1 MTLLYFLIALG
12 LLIFVHEIGHF
23 ILAKRQD
30 VKVEE
35 FSLGFGPRILGF
47 KKGETDYRISAL
59 PLGGYVKM
67 LGEDPEDE
75 KAAEDPRSFAKKT
88 VWQRVK
94 IVACGPLMN
103 LVFSLAIMPLVF
115 FIGRSQPVFL
125 NEPPVVSGVRA
136 ESPAAMANLKK
147 GDLITA
153 IDGKKVATWEDAL
166 NKFILAPNSTLKVT
180 IERGGETFDQDI
192 GVGQMP
198 ELKGGYV
205 GIEPMLF
212 LGNEAVID
220 AVQSGGPADEAGIRK
235 GDLIEAVGGK
245 PVSDWLDLSQKVNE
259 SQENEASIKVKRGE
273 ETLTVNVKPQY
284 NEEAKRWLIGIIKD
298 RQSGMPMTVV
308 RLGAIDSI
316 VAGTKENIKLI
327 NLTFTVL
334 KRLFTGG
341 LSYKI
346 LGGPVIIAKASAA
359 AAASGFSNFLYF
371 IAFLSLQLS
380 IINILPI
387 PVLDGG
393 HLLFLGIEA
402 VRRRPVSLKVRQYA
416 TQAGFFLLIAF
427 MLLVT
432 WNDLES
438 VFGLRSLLRKLF

>member
-1 MTLLYFLIALG
+1 MTFLYFLIALG
-12 LLIFVHEIGHF
+12 ILIFVHELGHF
-23 ILAKRQD
+23 ILAKRQG

-35 FSLGFGPRILGF
+35 FSLGFGPRLIGV

-75 KAAEDPRSFAKKT
+75 KAAQDPRSFAKKG

-103 LVFSLAIMPLVF
+103 LVFSLAVMPLVF
-115 FIGRSQPVFL
+115 FIGRTEPVFL
-125 NEPPVVSGVRA
+125 HQKPVVMGVRA
-136 ESPAAMANLKK
+136 ESPAANAGLKK
-147 GDLITA
+147 NDLIVA
-153 IDGKKVATWEDAL
+153 IGGKKVGDWEAVL
-166 NKFILAPNSTLKVT
+166 NKLILSPNSRLKLTVQ
-180 IERGGETFDQDI
+180 RDGETFESDVD
-192 GVGQMP
+192 VTQMP
-198 ELKGGYV
+198 EMRGGYA

-220 AVQSGGPADEAGIRK
+220 GVTAGGPAGAAGIKK
-235 GDLIEAVGGK
+235 GDRVLALGSE
-245 PVSDWLDLSQKVNE
+245 PVSDWLDLSLKVNE
-259 SQENEASIKVKRGE
+259 NGGKETKLELQRGDQTFE
-273 ETLTVNVKPQY
+273 LAVKPEY

-298 RQSGMPMTVV
+298 RQSGVPMTVV
-308 RLGAIDSI
+308 QMGPVDSI
-316 VAGTKENIKLI
+316 IEGTKENIKLVR
-327 NLTFTVL
+327 LTFAVL
-334 KRLFTGG
+334 GRLFTGG
-341 LSYKI
+341 LSYKV
-346 LGGPVIIAKASAA
+346 LGGPVIIAKVSAA
-359 AAASGFSNFLYF
+359 AAASGLSNFLYF
-371 IAFLSLQLS
+371 LAFLSLQLS

-402 VRRRPVSLKVRQYA
+402 VKRKPLSIKVRQYT
-416 TQAGFFLLIAF
+416 TQAGFFLLITF

-438 VFGLRSLLRKLF
+438 VFGLRSLIKKLF